1 MVMIVSQKYVHDM
14 ALKHKWLKEANLEL
28 LTTLDYIQSYFGEQ
42 TVQKV
47 YSEISARIRQ
57 LQEFPKSGL
66 RYKDLTFKGNDV
78 RISHMKKS
86 SIIYCHD
93 EETLYILF
101 FWNNRCD
108 DSTIKDLLASR

>member
-14 ALKHKWLKEANLEL
+14 LLKHKWLKEANQEL
-28 LTTLDYIQSYFGEQ
+28 LSTLDYIQSYFAEQ

-47 YSEISARIRQ
+47 YSEVSARIRQ
-57 LQEFPKSGL
+57 LQQLLDSGL
-66 RYKDLTFKGNDV
+66 RYKDLYFKGNEV

-93 EETLYILF
+93 EETLYILA
-101 FWNNRCD
+101 FWNNCCD
-108 DSTIKDLLASR
+108 DSKITDLLASR